1 MSTIKDWN
9 IYYTSSEVKEK
20 LKESIR
26 IKAKNI
32 AKTIKSEII
41 SKETFHV

>member
-1 MSTIKDWN
+1 MSTIKDGK

-20 LKESIR
+20 LKESVR
-26 IKAKNI
+26 IKAKDI
-32 AKTIKSEII
+32 AKKIKSEIL

>member
-1 MSTIKDWN
+1 MSTIKDWK
-9 IYYTSSEVKEK
+9 IYYTSSEVTDK
-20 LKESIR
+20 LKESVR

-32 AKTIKSEII
+32 AKKIKSEIQ